1 MAVTYQDLIQDY
13 DAGQNNMG
21 GTQQIGWY
29 GSIPDFATISK
40 PAANPT
46 DVLDEFVITQ
56 PHVMESGKQMFK
68 IYTEVNKGSITYER
82 LGSEDGG
89 GFRVTATLF
98 IPGDSRKQTYLANK
112 VMSSKYIFLIPDADG
127 LMNQIGTEVFPASLK
142 LSKETATNDGVKGY
156 NAEATAYMPWKL
168 IYAAAVPNEPATP

>member
-1 MAVTYQDLIQDY
+1 MPVTYHNLMQDY

-21 GTQQIGWY
+21 GIQQIGWY
-29 GSIPDFATISK
+29 GSIPDFETIST

-46 DVLDEFVITQ
+46 DALDEFVIAQ
-56 PHVMESGKQMFK
+56 PHVMKEGKQMFK

-89 GFRVTATLF
+89 GFRVTANMF
-98 IPGDSRKQTYLANK
+98 IPGDSKKQTFLANK
-112 VMSSKYIFLIPDADG
+112 VMSSKYIALIPDADG
-127 LMNQIGTEVFPASLK
+127 LMNQIGTEGFPASIK

-156 NAEATAYMPWKL
+156 NAEVTAYMPWKL
-168 IYAAAVPNEPATP
+168 IYAAGVPNTPAT